1 MTPAAAVPPT
11 ARFQLSRS
19 FPSPALAC
27 ARRGALLLARRPS
40 RTHWNH
46 AMIDHDRLFKE
57 LLTTFFVDFLAL
69 FAPDVVE
76 FLDVDS
82 IEFLDKELFTDVTA
96 GERYAADVVVKAR
109 FRGRDTCFLIHVE
122 HQASKQ
128 GDFARRMFVYFAR
141 LHEKYGLPIVPIAL
155 FSYDAPKTPEPDF
168 YEVTL
173 PNRTVLRF
181 EYQTVQLNRLT
192 WRDFLRHENPIA
204 AALMAKMDIAPQE
217 RPRVKLECLRLLA
230 TLKLD
235 PARMQL
241 ISGFVDTYLRL
252 TPAEEAKFETELAE
266 LSPPEKEGVMELTT
280 SWMERGIAQG
290 LQQGLT
296 QGLLQ
301 GRAEGL
307 QHGLEQG
314 MERGLRQ
321 GEAAVTLRL
330 LKRRFGVLPETV
342 TARIATLSLERLEA
356 LADALLDFAA
366 PDDLARWLDAE

>member
-1 MTPAAAVPPT
+1 
-11 ARFQLSRS
+11 
-19 FPSPALAC
+19 
-27 ARRGALLLARRPS
+27 
-40 RTHWNH
+40 
-46 AMIDHDRLFKE
+46 MIDHDRLFKE
-57 LLTTFFVDFLAL
+57 LLTTFFVDFLKL

-168 YEVTL
+168 YAVSL
-173 PNRTVLRF
+173 PDGAEVLRF
-181 EYQTVQLNRLT
+181 TYRTVQLNRLT

-204 AALMAKMDIAPQE
+204 AALMAKMDIAPAE
-217 RPRVKLECLRLLA
+217 RPQVKLECLRLLA